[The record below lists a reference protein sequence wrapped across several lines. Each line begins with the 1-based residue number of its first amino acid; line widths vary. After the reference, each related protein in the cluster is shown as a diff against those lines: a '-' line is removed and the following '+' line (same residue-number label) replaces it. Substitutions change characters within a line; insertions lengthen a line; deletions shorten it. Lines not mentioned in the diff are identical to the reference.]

1 MDKELKE
8 QIYTLIMETLEDL
21 EEPLMYDQEENIL
34 KINRAKEKLN
44 QLKTKL
50 EWM

>member
-34 KINRAKEKLN
+34 KINK
-44 QLKTKL
+44 
-50 EWM
+50 

>member
-34 KINRAKEKLN
+34 KINKAKEKLN